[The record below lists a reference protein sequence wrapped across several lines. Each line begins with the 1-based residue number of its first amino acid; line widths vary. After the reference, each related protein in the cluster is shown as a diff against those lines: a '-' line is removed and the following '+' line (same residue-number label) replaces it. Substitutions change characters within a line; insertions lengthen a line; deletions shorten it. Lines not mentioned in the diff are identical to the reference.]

1 MKGGDNMETEDI
13 ESTEKDSEKE
23 EKKAPKAKQVRQLL
37 KEGVA
42 KEEVAKKVGV
52 KLSYVLAVE
61 KKTK

>member
-23 EKKAPKAKQVRQLL
+23 EKKVSKAKQVRQLL